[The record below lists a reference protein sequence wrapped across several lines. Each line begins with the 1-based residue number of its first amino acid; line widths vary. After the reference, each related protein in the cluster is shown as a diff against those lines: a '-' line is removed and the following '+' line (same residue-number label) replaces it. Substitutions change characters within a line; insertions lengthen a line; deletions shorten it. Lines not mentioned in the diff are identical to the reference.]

1 MTPSAVNCSTKYTV
15 FSHAL
20 HFCCVPANAIAPS
33 HTTAVVFF
41 FVFCPLRRSEEEEEE
56 EEKKK
61 ARTKVKRKIKPQQ
74 KQRYLAAAA
83 SFSTLPPRRCC
94 FPSQAQQKTEFG
106 SNARERTREESLSL
120 SLSLSLYR
128 RRRSSRPRLHSVNAD
143 TVNTQHRL
151 GFSFFSIFFFSF
163 FGGLGVPVIYLFI
176 YLVISVLCFR
186 EFFDFSKILK
196 AFFGRI
202 YF

>member
-1 MTPSAVNCSTKYTV
+1 LRTSKRHRSLPHNGSG
-15 FSHAL
+15 
-20 HFCCVPANAIAPS
+20 
-33 HTTAVVFF
+33 FF
-41 FVFCPLRRSEEEEEE
+41 FFRFLPSSSQRRRRRR
-56 EEKKK
+56 KIK
-61 ARTKVKRKIKPQQ
+61 ARTKVKRKIKPLQ
-74 KQRYLAAAA
+74 KQRYSAAAV

-120 SLSLSLYR
+120 SLSLYR
-128 RRRSSRPRLHSVNAD
+128 RRGSSRPRLHSVNAD
-143 TVNTQHRL
+143 TVHKQHRL